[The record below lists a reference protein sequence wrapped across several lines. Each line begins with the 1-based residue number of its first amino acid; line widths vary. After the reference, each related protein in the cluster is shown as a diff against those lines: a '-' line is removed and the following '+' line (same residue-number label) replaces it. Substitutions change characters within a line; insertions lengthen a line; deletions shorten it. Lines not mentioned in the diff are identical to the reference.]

1 MGCFVSKKKGLIDD
15 TLEISRTNEKYPFPR
30 RNNTWDRLTLQHY
43 LFRYIWQ
50 SNFSSP
56 VQESIKN
63 ENVKILD
70 VGSGSGPWA
79 LEMAGEFPNALFTRL
94 DSSKTSH
101 QNSTTLPNLIIK
113 DYDFSK
119 LEPLPF
125 KDSTFDFI
133 HVGFLASE
141 LPEKQ
146 FQTLVNELARTLKP
160 GGYLEIMDVDF
171 QGGNEGPSAQ
181 RLMSSLRSYY
191 LSRDINPLIT
201 QKLEPIMKSTK
212 CLDNVTGQK
221 TLHPLGDWDEKI
233 GELALFSWLQMLN
246 DLKPV
251 MAPFMGISDSEYRN
265 LIQEFKHEVDIFQTY
280 WISTRVYGRKIQ

>member
-1 MGCFVSKKKGLIDD
+1 MGCVVSKKKGLIDD
-15 TLEISRTNEKYPFPR
+15 TLEISRTNEKYPFPQK
-30 RNNTWDRLTLQHY
+30 NNTWDRLTLQHY

-56 VQESIKN
+56 IKESIRSDSIK
-63 ENVKILD
+63 VLD
-70 VGSGSGPWA
+70 VGSGSGPWVH
-79 LEMAGEFPNALFTRL
+79 EMAGEFPNALFTKI
-94 DSSKTSH
+94 DSKTSH
-101 QNSTTLPNLIIK
+101 QNSTLPNLILK
-113 DYDFSK
+113 DYDFAK

-125 KDSTFDFI
+125 PDSTFDFI

-191 LSRDINPLIT
+191 KSKDINPLIT
-201 QKLEPIMKSTK
+201 QRLESIMKATK
-212 CLDNVTGQK
+212 CLADVTVQR
-221 TLHPLGDWDEKI
+221 TLHPLGNWEDKI
-233 GELALFSWLQMLN
+233 GELALFNWLQFLN
-246 DLKPV
+246 DHKSDV
-251 MAPFMGISDSEYRN
+251 VPFMGVSDSEYRN
-265 LIQEFKHEVDIFQTY
+265 LLQEFKSEVDLFQTY
-280 WISTRVYGRKIQ
+280 WISSRVYGRKTQ